1 MRPVLAPIVAT
12 VWKIDVALGDAVEKG
27 QQLAVLESM
36 KMEIPVSSPTAGV
49 VTALPAA
56 IGQIVQEGEPVAL
69 ITPS

>member
-12 VWKIDVALGDAVEKG
+12 VWKIDVALGDTVVKG

-36 KMEIPVSSPTAGV
+36 KMEIPLSSPAAGV

>member
-12 VWKIDVALGDAVEKG
+12 VWKIDVALGDTVEKG

-36 KMEIPVSSPTAGV
+36 KMEIPLTSPASGV